1 MKKYCRWLMVC
12 LIALVAHGALAAPVP
27 LPTDSIYRANL
38 TLTDAQS
45 RRMPWAGQRGEV
57 RIVSMFYTSCTFS
70 CPMLV
75 ESIKVVLQALSS
87 EERESLKVT
96 LISLDPKR
104 DTPAALTKMQKD
116 RDLDPAR
123 WTLLRPEPQDT
134 RTLAAL
140 LGVRYRALANGD
152 FNHTTLSV
160 LVDAEGR
167 IVASTEGIRGVPD
180 PAFLGAVR
188 KTLAQH

>member
-1 MKKYCRWLMVC
+1 MRKICRLLFVC
-12 LIALVAHGALAAPVP
+12 VFALVAHGALAAPAP

-45 RRMPWAGQRGEV
+45 RPMPWAGQRGEV

-87 EERESLKVT
+87 EERESVKVT
-96 LISLDPKR
+96 LISFDPKR
-104 DTPAALTKMQKD
+104 DTPVALAKMQKD
-116 RDLDPAR
+116 RELDPAR
-123 WTLLRPEPQDT
+123 WTLLRI
-134 RTLAAL
+134 
-140 LGVRYRALANGD
+140 RYRALANGD

-180 PAFLGAVR
+180 PAFLDAVR